1 MCWSLLL
8 ENSWTDFLHLLPL
21 YDPIAVRICDDSFPH
36 SDRSV
41 ILKFHV
47 GYTLIFPGRLETS
60 SSLVKLVGRMGP
72 FWD

>member
-1 MCWSLLL
+1 MIL
-8 ENSWTDFLHLLPL
+8 
-21 YDPIAVRICDDSFPH
+21 IAVRICDDSFPH

-47 GYTLIFPGRLETS
+47 GYTLIFTGLLETS